1 MTLLVIN
8 NNNYNTIMSL
18 LGGVAGLVLCLLV
31 KVQHTR
37 DERKRQTSN
46 EV

>member
-1 MTLLVIN
+1 MVLLVIN
-8 NNNYNTIMSL
+8 SNNYNTIISL

-31 KVQHTR
+31 KVQHIR
-37 DERKRQTSN
+37 DERRRQTSN